1 VVLVAGAA
9 VGYWLYGERLP
20 SVLSRA
26 ASGAADK
33 VTDVAVR
40 TSERLDSQEGA
51 RIAAEEA
58 ARRQAARISRDS
70 ALGWVTIRTGNA
82 NGRPP
87 AGRTANP
94 LAPLRRRN
102 GPAYVSLSATEVAGV
117 LAPLLQQLPPSA
129 GSADVAFDRDQLL
142 LRAAVAWRDFT
153 GESAVGALVGESL
166 LGTDTLFLAGPV
178 EPVRP
183 GLAQLRVREL
193 RIKGLDVPPRA
204 IRSLIEA
211 LRRHAAV
218 APADV
223 DLTGLAADALPV
235 PLPSVVSDARVVN
248 GKLTLYRAVPAA
260 STTPAK

>member
-1 VVLVAGAA
+1 VVGGAA
-9 VGYWLYGERLP
+9 GYWLYGDRVP
-20 SVLSRA
+20 AVLSRA

-51 RIAAEEA
+51 RIATEEA
-58 ARRQAARISRDS
+58 ARRQAVRAARDS
-70 ALGWVTIRTGNA
+70 ALGWVTVKTGASAATRT
-82 NGRPP
+82 P
-87 AGRTANP
+87 NP
-94 LAPLRRRN
+94 LAPLRRRS
-102 GPAYVSLSATEVAGV
+102 GPAYMSLTATDAAGV

-153 GESAVGALVGESL
+153 GESAFGALLGESL

-183 GLAQLRVREL
+183 GLAQLRIREL

-204 IRSLIEA
+204 IPSLIET

-218 APADV
+218 APVDV

-248 GKLTLYRAVPAA
+248 GKLTLYRAVPSA